1 MQKTK
6 NQQTAVIYA
15 RARGASRAQEDEALE
30 AQISGCHQW
39 VESHGYTI
47 GKTYIDRGKG
57 ASQNLEECEGL
68 FHLLRDTIQ
77 QRSFEVILVQNF
89 NRLYR
94 SVFEF
99 VILRTILEREHV
111 QLIRVIGPMSGS
123 VSAEN
128 SDMRLQV
135 VTVA

>member
-15 RARGASRAQEDEALE
+15 RARGASRAQEDDALE
-30 AQISGCHQW
+30 AQISGCHHW

-57 ASQNLEECEGL
+57 ASRNLEECEGL

-77 QRSFEVILVQNF
+77 QRSFDVILVQNF

-99 VILRTILEREHV
+99 VILRTIL
-111 QLIRVIGPMSGS
+111 SGS
-123 VSAEN
+123 TCN
-128 SDMRLQV
+128 
-135 VTVA
+135 

>member
-30 AQISGCHQW
+30 AQIRACQW
-39 VESHGYTI
+39 VESHGSTI
-47 GKTYIDRGKG
+47 GKTYMDLGKG
-57 ASQNLEECEGL
+57 ASRNLEECEGL
-68 FHLLRDTIQ
+68 FHLLRDMIQ
-77 QRSFEVILVQNF
+77 QRSFDVILVQNF
-89 NRLYR
+89 KRLYR

-128 SDMRLQV
+128 SDMRLRV
-135 VTVA
+135 VAVA